1 MNQRKVL
8 GIRAQAKRG
17 MMTAYLSFHLV
28 LQKKKKNNKIKYP
41 SLQLLGRGLRGGGLI
56 ACPSMDL

>member
-28 LQKKKKNNKIKYP
+28 LQKKKKIIK
-41 SLQLLGRGLRGGGLI
+41 
-56 ACPSMDL
+56 